1 MISEAGEEYP
11 IVGGKPILV
20 KLPRPHHLSVPAPE
34 HISRNQRRYVVEERN
49 ASFPKRCLHLGSGNI
64 PCLDPR
70 VVSLDVLPCENVDL
84 VAEAEELPFI
94 DNVFDHVDS
103 GAVFEHLREPLL
115 AIEEVKRVTAP
126 GGLNIIDTAFLQSY
140 HGYPGHYFNLTPLA
154 VESFLVDDFV
164 LVDSHVPGSATP
176 IKTWLDLTDRFLS
189 FCSKEQRLRLKRLPL
204 GELLEQFKN
213 DALFCQKVLEP
224 FSEYAHRA
232 LATSFVVAAQ
242 KPLRWQEER
251 AAQRRKPDLKDEAQL
266 ARREYYEL
274 RMNVIAKHHEVL
286 LYERLR
292 REKSGPSDS
301 AFPAL
306 PEAIRHI
313 LARGQPDDILSHG
326 SVLLANERLR
336 QEAQSLQILRDQ
348 WIGL

>member
-1 MISEAGEEYP
+1 M
-11 IVGGKPILV
+11 
-20 KLPRPHHLSVPAPE
+20 
-34 HISRNQRRYVVEERN
+34 
-49 ASFPKRCLHLGSGNI
+49 
-64 PCLDPR
+64 
-70 VVSLDVLPCENVDL
+70 
-84 VAEAEELPFI
+84 AEAEELPFI
-94 DNVFDHVDS
+94 DNAFDHVDS

-176 IKTWLDLTDRFLS
+176 IKTLLDLTDRFLS
-189 FCSKEQRLRLKRLPL
+189 FCSKEQRLRLERLPL

-213 DALFCQKVLEP
+213 DAVFCRKVLEP

-251 AAQRRKPDLKDEAQL
+251 AAQRHKA
-266 ARREYYEL
+266 
-274 RMNVIAKHHEVL
+274 
-286 LYERLR
+286 
-292 REKSGPSDS
+292 
-301 AFPAL
+301 
-306 PEAIRHI
+306 
-313 LARGQPDDILSHG
+313 
-326 SVLLANERLR
+326 
-336 QEAQSLQILRDQ
+336 
-348 WIGL
+348 